1 MQNIIIRA
9 LKRADW
15 RGSAAQRHKTDK
27 GEMNMK
33 CVFVG
38 KEVVSDSL
46 KARAEKKLS
55 KLDRYF
61 NKEAEAIIRF
71 RQQRGGRNIAE
82 ITVSVDGLILRAE
95 ENSNDMYLSVD
106 RAVDKLESQIRRY
119 RTKMGKQL
127 REAKPEA
134 SEVVEPVYEEASF
147 DVVRVKK
154 FSVKPMDVDDAI
166 TQMELLGHNF
176 FLFMNSENDT
186 MNVLYRRNDGSYG
199 LLVPEE

>member
-1 MQNIIIRA
+1 
-9 LKRADW
+9 
-15 RGSAAQRHKTDK
+15 
-27 GEMNMK
+27 MK
-33 CVFVG
+33 FVYVG

-61 NKEAEAIIRF
+61 NREPEALIRF

-82 ITVSVDGLILRAE
+82 LTVSVDGLILRAE
-95 ENSNDMYLSVD
+95 ENSNDMYLSID
-106 RAVDKLESQIRRY
+106 RAADKLESQIRRY
-119 RTKMGKQL
+119 RTKLGK
-127 REAKPEA
+127 RVRDARAEAPEEA
-134 SEVVEPVYEEASF
+134 VEPVYEEANY

-176 FLFMNSENDT
+176 FLFMNAENDSL
-186 MNVLYRRNDGSYG
+186 NVLYRRNDGAYG
-199 LLVPEE
+199 LLVPEK

>member
-1 MQNIIIRA
+1 
-9 LKRADW
+9 
-15 RGSAAQRHKTDK
+15 
-27 GEMNMK
+27 MK

-71 RQQRGGRNIAE
+71 RQQRGGRNICE

-95 ENSNDMYLSVD
+95 ENSNDMYLSID

-127 REAKPEA
+127 REARAEA
-134 SEVVEPVYEEASF
+134 PAEIEPVYEEASF
-147 DVVRVKK
+147 DVVRTKR

-176 FLFMNSENDT
+176 FLFMNAENNS

-199 LLVPEE
+199 LLVPET

>member
-1 MQNIIIRA
+1 
-9 LKRADW
+9 
-15 RGSAAQRHKTDK
+15 
-27 GEMNMK
+27 MK
-33 CVFVG
+33 YVYVG

-61 NKEAEAIIRF
+61 NREAEAIIRF

-119 RTKMGKQL
+119 RTKMEKHL
-127 REAKPEA
+127 RDPKPEA
-134 SEVVEPVYEEASF
+134 PEDAVEPVYEEAHY

-176 FLFMNSENDT
+176 FMFMNAENDSIC
-186 MNVLYRRNDGSYG
+186 VLYRRNDGSYG
-199 LLVPEE
+199 LLVPEK

>member
-1 MQNIIIRA
+1 
-9 LKRADW
+9 
-15 RGSAAQRHKTDK
+15 
-27 GEMNMK
+27 MK
-33 CVFVG
+33 FVYVG

-46 KARAEKKLS
+46 KDRAEKKLN

-61 NKEAEAIIRF
+61 NREAETLIRF

-95 ENSNDMYLSVD
+95 ENSNDMYLSID

-119 RTKMGKQL
+119 RTKLGKRV
-127 REAKPEA
+127 REARAEAPE
-134 SEVVEPVYEEASF
+134 EVVEPTFQEEVNY

-176 FLFMNSENDT
+176 FLFMNAETSA
-186 MNVLYRRNDGSYG
+186 MNVLYRRNDGTYG
-199 LLVPEE
+199 LLVPEK

>member
-1 MQNIIIRA
+1 
-9 LKRADW
+9 
-15 RGSAAQRHKTDK
+15 
-27 GEMNMK
+27 MK
-33 CVFVG
+33 YVYVG

-46 KARAEKKLS
+46 KARAEKKLG

-61 NKEAEAIIRF
+61 NRDAEALIRF

-82 ITVSVDGLILRAE
+82 ITVSVNGLILRAE
-95 ENSNDMYLSVD
+95 ESSNDMYLSID

-119 RTKMGKQL
+119 RTKMDKHL
-127 REAKPEA
+127 RDTIEAPEEA
-134 SEVVEPVYEEASF
+134 VEPVYEEAHY

-154 FSVKPMDVDDAI
+154 FAVKPMDVDDAI

-176 FLFMNSENDT
+176 FLFTNAETET
-186 MNVLYRRNDGSYG
+186 MNVLYRRNDGAYG

>member
-1 MQNIIIRA
+1 
-9 LKRADW
+9 
-15 RGSAAQRHKTDK
+15 
-27 GEMNMK
+27 MK
-33 CVFVG
+33 FVSVG

-46 KARAEKKLS
+46 KARAEKKLN

-61 NKEAEAIIRF
+61 NREAEALIRF

-95 ENSNDMYLSVD
+95 ENSNDMYLSID

-119 RTKMGKQL
+119 RTKLGK
-127 REAKPEA
+127 RVRDARAETPD
-134 SEVVEPVYEEASF
+134 EVVEPVYEEVNY

-166 TQMELLGHNF
+166 TQMELLGHDF
-176 FLFMNSENDT
+176 FLFMNAENDT
-186 MNVLYRRNDGSYG
+186 LNVLYRRNDGTYG
-199 LLVPEE
+199 LLVPEK

>member
-1 MQNIIIRA
+1 
-9 LKRADW
+9 
-15 RGSAAQRHKTDK
+15 
-27 GEMNMK
+27 MK
-33 CVFVG
+33 YVYVG

-46 KARAEKKLS
+46 KARAEKKLG
-55 KLDRYF
+55 KMDRYF
-61 NKEAEAIIRF
+61 SREAEALIRF

-95 ENSNDMYLSVD
+95 ENSNDMYLSID

-127 REAKPEA
+127 REARAEA
-134 SEVVEPVYEEASF
+134 PAEPVYEEANF
-147 DVVRVKK
+147 DVVRTKR

-176 FLFMNSENDT
+176 FLFMNAETDT
-186 MNVLYRRNDGSYG
+186 MCVLYRRNDGTYG
-199 LLVPEE
+199 LLVPEN